1 MQLAMIND
9 KIVAIDELEP
19 IYLDRGTFFG
29 DGVYEV
35 VRSYEG
41 KIFAL
46 EEHLQRFAN
55 SLSAIGITRLDID
68 HIRNRLQEAFNTFI
82 LPEAQ
87 SREAIF
93 LKPA

>member
-19 IYLDRGTFFG
+19 ICLDRGTFFG

-35 VRSYEG
+35 LRSYEG

-55 SLSAIGITRLDID
+55 NLSDKISLYAGKSLCFKI
-68 HIRNRLQEAFNTFI
+68 
-82 LPEAQ
+82 
-87 SREAIF
+87 
-93 LKPA
+93 